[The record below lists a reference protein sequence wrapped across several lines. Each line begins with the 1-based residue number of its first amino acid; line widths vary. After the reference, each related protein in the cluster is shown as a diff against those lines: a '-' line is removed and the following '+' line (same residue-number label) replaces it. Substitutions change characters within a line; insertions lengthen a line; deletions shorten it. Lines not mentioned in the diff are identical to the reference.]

1 MLAVYSFGTFYSLTS
16 EQLKIAFKFYRKSE
30 REREDAGVFTLCA
43 HYPADLK

>member
-1 MLAVYSFGTFYSLTS
+1 MLAVYSFGTFFSLTS

-30 REREDAGVFTLCA
+30 REDAGVFTLCA